1 MWSRQRKYNEII
13 MYIRTLPAS
22 YKGDFCWGDEANFFL
37 WQNPT
42 RIWLFDKF
50 KSFLTSEASFEC
62 IWTSQIVKFKLDFAK
77 YTNSSSPSINPPEGV
92 AG

>member
-1 MWSRQRKYNEII
+1 MNEDEEATLELMQSPVTSVTVVFTHFEIT

-42 RIWLFDKF
+42 RI
-50 KSFLTSEASFEC
+50 
-62 IWTSQIVKFKLDFAK
+62 
-77 YTNSSSPSINPPEGV
+77 
-92 AG
+92 

>member
-1 MWSRQRKYNEII
+1 

-22 YKGDFCWGDEANFFL
+22 YKGDFCWGDEANLFL

-62 IWTSQIVKFKLDFAK
+62 IWTSQIVKFKLDFAIN
-77 YTNSSSPSINPPEGV
+77 TNSPSLPKKSP
-92 AG
+92 A